1 MLDHHARE
9 SQRIVKDIV
18 QRNADDNCL
27 DVRGLI
33 EQKNRELLEHRYF
46 RMCRTRALDQARM
59 LDVVKQL
66 YCFSVY
72 FERILARRISEYSSG
87 KNPEILAI
95 ARAHMREEIGHAEL
109 FRECLE
115 ANGISR
121 AEVYSLEPAMFTKAM
136 FGYLTVTIQHENE
149 YVSNVVI
156 MQVMESIGYH
166 FFSETLRVMQAHSMV
181 AQAMLQHSED
191 DMEHANLG
199 AHLIGN
205 FDESTAR
212 DCRRTIDDIYRL
224 MPLVFDEWLGLNQND
239 EALTLDATG

>member
-1 MLDHHARE
+1 MLDHTRQ
-9 SQRIVKDIV
+9 SQRIVKDVV
-18 QRNADDNCL
+18 QRNTDNSSL
-27 DVRGLI
+27 DIRGLV

-46 RMCRTRALDQARM
+46 RMCRTRAIDRAQM

-72 FERILARRISEYSSG
+72 FERILARRITEYSSG
-87 KNPEILAI
+87 KDPEILAI

-121 AEVYSLEPAMFTKAM
+121 SEVYSLEPAMFTKAM

-166 FFSETLRVMQAHSMV
+166 FFSETLRMMQAHSMV
-181 AQAMLQHSED
+181 AEAMLQHSED

-199 AHLIGN
+199 ADLISK
-205 FDESTAR
+205 FDETTAR
-212 DCRRTIDDIYRL
+212 DCRRTINDIYRL
-224 MPLVFDEWLGLNQND
+224 MPLVFDEWLGLNQD
-239 EALTLDATG
+239 EEAITLDATG